1 MPHWTSHWLVRV
13 LVVIIIVILLAIIL
27 SALGGFDWHFTAG
40 HFHWDIGV
48 TKGA

>member
-1 MPHWTSHWLVRV
+1 VKWIPGWLVTLLIV
-13 LVVIIIVILLAIIL
+13 IIVIIIFAVIV
-27 SALGGFDWHFTAG
+27 SALGGFNWVLQIG